1 MSKPKHEKKEQ
12 TKTNVYQVKASDIKS
27 NNIDLNIACPQNP
40 ESNANG
46 EQSTF
51 EEQHRKL
58 EPNDLDV
65 DIVQHMDQNDEQ
77 HNAMREMLLSN

>member
-1 MSKPKHEKKEQ
+1 MSKPKHENKEQ
-12 TKTNVYQVKASDIKS
+12 TKTNVYQVKAGDVKS

-40 ESNANG
+40 EANANG

>member
-1 MSKPKHEKKEQ
+1 MSKPKRENKEQ
-12 TKTNVYQVKASDIKS
+12 TKTNVYQVKASDVKA
-27 NNIDLNIACPQNP
+27 NNIDLNITFPQDP
-40 ESNANG
+40 EANAHG

-65 DIVQHMDQNDEQ
+65 DLVQHMDQNDEQ
-77 HNAMREMLLSN
+77 HT

>member
-1 MSKPKHEKKEQ
+1 MSKPKRENKEQ
-12 TKTNVYQVKASDIKS
+12 IKTNVYQVKASDVKA
-27 NNIDLNIACPQNP
+27 NNIDLKITFPQDP
-40 ESNANG
+40 EANVPG
-46 EQSTF
+46 DQSTF

-65 DIVQHMDQNDEQ
+65 DLVQHMDQNDEQ